1 MSKIRA
7 TTGGVLLAI
16 AIAVGGAQAA
26 FADVSP
32 HPSLAGAAATA
43 PKSAES
49 MEGMDHGSMEGTDP
63 NMPMAGMNHGAAP
76 VSSSASTVPQTSD
89 GQSAS
94 NHSHNG
100 MPVASTAPPRTLALG
115 GFAALNGAVLATAG
129 VLRRRG
135 KRGAAMRMSQPRSA
149 R

>member
-1 MSKIRA
+1 MSKTRA
-7 TTGGVLLAI
+7 AAGGALLAI
-16 AIAVGGAQAA
+16 VIASGGAQAA
-26 FADVSP
+26 YADATP
-32 HPSLAGAAATA
+32 HPSPARATTPPAA
-43 PKSAES
+43 S
-49 MEGMDHGSMEGTDP
+49 MEGMDHGSMEGMDQ
-63 NMPMAGMNHGAAP
+63 NVPMAGMNNGAAP
-76 VSSSASTVPQTSD
+76 ASTAASVMPPASD

-100 MPVASTAPPRTLALG
+100 LPVTSAAPPRAQALG

>member
-43 PKSAES
+43 PMSAES

-89 GQSAS
+89 GQATSS
-94 NHSHNG
+94 HSHSG
-100 MPVASTAPPRTLALG
+100 MPATSAAPPRAQALG
-115 GFAALNGAVLATAG
+115 GFAVLNGAVLATAG
-129 VLRRRG
+129 VLRRRA
-135 KRGAAMRMSQPRSA
+135 KRSGATRLGRTRSA